1 MHIRQYTTDQSHTLW
16 EIPAGPAPTLLPGV
30 VTLEIG
36 LSPLPHPVNGFGAAV
51 TASSCCN
58 LSLMTQDER
67 AKLLSDLYGPEGLN
81 MNAARLTIGSSD
93 YSPEAY
99 TYADTPDD
107 PGMVY
112 FSMARDEKYVLPVQK
127 EIVSFRSDL
136 FLFASPWSPPAW
148 MKTGGRIAGGCM
160 RDKYLDAYV
169 RYFIK
174 YLTAMRE
181 RGISIHA
188 VSPQN
193 EPETDTR
200 GHYPGC
206 FWHPETEAA
215 FIHRLRAALD
225 KAGLDTRI
233 WMYDHNYDG
242 WQRVK
247 WMLEEDPDLLDDID
261 AVAFHYYSECPEM
274 TDALTDEWPDLKLAF
289 TEGGPRINDNYGTDH
304 CKWARIM
311 ARAFRHGCRTFI
323 GWNLI
328 LDETGGPTIGPF
340 FCGGLVTRDSLTG
353 EITRSGQYR
362 AMSHFSRFVRRGDQ
376 VLPVRTVNDGL
387 RFFAYPDTGAPLDAC
402 AFRGPDGHKV
412 IVLVN
417 PSSKERK
424 QVQIMTDGQPVLV
437 NLLPDSVSTVVIG

>member
-1 MHIRQYTTDQSHTLW
+1 MRIRQYTTDQSHTLW
-16 EIPAGPAPTLLPGV
+16 EIPAGPAPTLLPGA

-225 KAGLDTRI
+225 PGR
-233 WMYDHNYDG
+233 G
-242 WQRVK
+242 
-247 WMLEEDPDLLDDID
+247 ED
-261 AVAFHYYSECPEM
+261 A
-274 TDALTDEWPDLKLAF
+274 
-289 TEGGPRINDNYGTDH
+289 GGPGALRP
-304 CKWARIM
+304 ARVLQ
-311 ARAFRHGCRTFI
+311 AVFG
-323 GWNLI
+323 
-328 LDETGGPTIGPF
+328 
-340 FCGGLVTRDSLTG
+340 
-353 EITRSGQYR
+353 
-362 AMSHFSRFVRRGDQ
+362 RFPPRV
-376 VLPVRTVNDGL
+376 
-387 RFFAYPDTGAPLDAC
+387 
-402 AFRGPDGHKV
+402 HH
-412 IVLVN
+412 
-417 PSSKERK
+417 
-424 QVQIMTDGQPVLV
+424 DGQGAEPVPEPHQDLRPLRPAHV
-437 NLLPDSVSTVVIG
+437 LSPV